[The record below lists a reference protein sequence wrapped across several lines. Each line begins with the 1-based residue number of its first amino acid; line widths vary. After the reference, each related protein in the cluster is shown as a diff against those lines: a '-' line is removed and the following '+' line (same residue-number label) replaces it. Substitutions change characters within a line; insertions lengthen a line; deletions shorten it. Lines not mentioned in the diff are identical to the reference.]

1 MIPDSTTANAPVAA
15 PKIENPR
22 FFRIIEEHNI
32 IDRDFINDLLA
43 EFDNNALDVLATLIQ
58 SGIAS
63 KRRLCQYWCDSIG
76 IAHVDLEKTLF
87 QQDVV
92 RRVPERIAR
101 QYYAIAV
108 YQMGTTITVATA
120 TPDNEDIRKILE
132 EVTGGTVSLV
142 FALPQD
148 IETAIEKE
156 YAGSFSVYDF
166 FSKLSA
172 ARLLRSQKEITARNL
187 LHTGGRDAIN
197 QLHVAVIL
205 YGVIRAAS
213 EIRIT
218 GGSGGGRIAFGIPN
232 GRNFHIPVEASLLDK
247 MAERLELLA
256 GIQRKTE
263 AHGSPEAR
271 HGQIRLPTPG
281 KKIDVK
287 VESRAGTPRMI
298 LLKLTGAKPFR
309 KTPDIDCLFIS
320 SRIHRHLIEIL
331 TKSKGHIVVAGPA
344 KSGKSTLAYAMIR
357 QRAAR
362 FKNCITVEDT
372 IKFFLPGV
380 NQYQVN
386 HSANITA
393 TKLLDSENG
402 KGSGTTTYIQ
412 NIKGEPGLPDAAARA
427 VLGGRFILSGIV
439 ADTATD
445 AFEKLTDLGA
455 ASTVTA
461 IVCQQLAGRLCDVC
475 KVRYTLR
482 ENHVDM
488 LFETNA
494 SSRKTV
500 HAWHEKGC
508 PYCNHSG
515 FSGLIGIHDLL
526 VIDNQQKKLIIDG
539 AGAADV
545 LTAARPENTCT
556 MHYDGIKKVL
566 RGLTTFDELSRLPAG

>member
-1 MIPDSTTANAPVAA
+1 MIPDSATANGPVVA
-15 PKIENPR
+15 PKIENPK

-43 EFDNNALDVLATLIQ
+43 EFDSNALDVLATLIQ

-87 QQDVV
+87 QQDLV

-101 QYYAIAV
+101 QYYAIPV
-108 YQMGTTITVATA
+108 YQMGSTITVATA

-132 EVTGGTVSLV
+132 DVTGGPVSLV

-148 IETAIEKE
+148 IETSIEKE

-187 LHTGGRDAIN
+187 VHTGGRDAIN

-218 GGSGGGRIAFGIPN
+218 GGSGGGRIAYGIPN
-232 GRNFHIPVEASLLDK
+232 GRNFHIPVEAALLDK

-263 AHGSPEAR
+263 TQDSPEAR
-271 HGQIRLPTPG
+271 HGHIRLPTPG

-287 VESRAGTPRMI
+287 IESRAGTPRTI

-309 KTPDIDCLFIS
+309 KAPDIDNLFLS
-320 SRIHRHLIEIL
+320 NRIHRHLSAIL
-331 TKSKGHIVVAGPA
+331 TKSKGHIVAAGPA
-344 KSGKSTLAYAMIR
+344 KNGKSTLAYAMM
-357 QRAAR
+357 QERAAR
-362 FKNCITVEDT
+362 FKNSMAIENTV
-372 IKFFLPGV
+372 KFFLPGV

-386 HSANITA
+386 HSADITA
-393 TKLLDSENG
+393 TGLLDSENG
-402 KGSGTTTYIQ
+402 KNSGTTYIQ
-412 NIKGEPGLPDAAARA
+412 NIEGEPGLPGAAARA
-427 VLGGRFILSGIV
+427 VLGGRFIISGI
-439 ADTATD
+439 AANTAAA
-445 AFEKLTDLGA
+445 AFEKLMDLGA

-461 IVCQQLAGRLCDVC
+461 IVCQQLVGRLCDAC

-488 LFETNA
+488 LFETEET
-494 SSRKTV
+494 SRKTV

-526 VIDNQQKKLIIDG
+526 VIDNHQKKLIIDG

-545 LTAARPENTCT
+545 LTAARPENICT
-556 MHYDGIKKVL
+556 MHYDGVKKVL
-566 RGLTTFDELSRLPAG
+566 RGLTTFDELSRLPVS

>member
-1 MIPDSTTANAPVAA
+1 MIPDSTTANTNIAA

-22 FFRIIEEHNI
+22 FFRIIEEHDI
-32 IDRDFINDLLA
+32 IDRGFINDLLA

-58 SGIAS
+58 SGIAP

-92 RRVPERIAR
+92 RKVPERIAR
-101 QYYAIAV
+101 QYYAIPV
-108 YQMGTTITVATA
+108 YQMGSTVTVATA

-132 EVTGGTVSLV
+132 EVTGGPVSLV

-187 LHTGGRDAIN
+187 VHTGGRDAVN

-218 GGSGGGRIAFGIPN
+218 GGNGGGRIAFGIPN
-232 GRNFHIPVEASLLDK
+232 GRNFHIPVEASLLNK

-256 GIQRKTE
+256 GIGKKTE
-263 AHGSPEAR
+263 ANDAPETR

-281 KKIDVK
+281 KKIDVR
-287 VESRAGTPRMI
+287 VESKAGIPRTI
-298 LLKLTGAKPFR
+298 VLKLTGAKPFR
-309 KTPDIDCLFIS
+309 KAPDIDHLFLS
-320 SRIHRHLIEIL
+320 GRTHHSLSAIL
-331 TKSKGHIVVAGPA
+331 AKPKGHIVVAGPA
-344 KSGKSTLAYAMIR
+344 KSGKSTLAYAMMR
-357 QRAAR
+357 DRASR
-362 FKNCITVEDT
+362 FKNSMTIENTV
-372 IKFFLPGV
+372 KFFLAGV

-386 HSANITA
+386 QPANITA
-393 TKLLDSENG
+393 MELMESENG
-402 KGSGTTTYIQ
+402 KGGGTTYIQ
-412 NIKGEPGLPDAAARA
+412 SIEGEPGLPGAAAGA
-427 VLGGRFILSGIV
+427 VLGGRFIISGIA
-439 ADTATD
+439 ADTASA
-445 AFEKLTDLGA
+445 AFEKLMELGA

-461 IVCQQLAGRLCDVC
+461 IVCQQLMGRLCDAC

-482 ENHVDM
+482 ENLVDM
-488 LFETNA
+488 LFETDG
-494 SSRKTV
+494 SSRKPV

-526 VIDNQQKKLIIDG
+526 VIDNHQKKMIIDG
-539 AGAADV
+539 AGASDV
-545 LTAARPENTCT
+545 LAAARPENICT
-556 MHYDGIKKVL
+556 MHYDGTKKVL
-566 RGLTTFDELSRLPAG
+566 RGLTTFDELSRLPVG